1 MINPMLSL
9 RKRVVAELSILLLFI
24 LLAGGYAGYE
34 GAKSAAL
41 AGLAYLVPNTYRTIR
56 VFRYQGARAARLI
69 LKGFYQGEMVKF
81 ALSVLLFSSVF
92 KYCTVNP
99 TLFFGTYIGMQMLI
113 GFAPILIK
121 TKGG

>member
-1 MINPMLSL
+1 MINLIFSL
-9 RKRVVAELSILLLFI
+9 RKMVVAEFSILLLFVLI
-24 LLAGGYAGYE
+24 AGGYAGYE

-41 AGLAYLVPNTYRTIR
+41 AGLVYLVPNAYRTIR
-56 VFRYQGARAARLI
+56 LFRYQGARAARLI

-81 ALSVLLFSSVF
+81 SLSVILFSSVF

-99 TLFFGTYIGMQMLI
+99 MLFFGTYIGMQMLI
-113 GFAPILIK
+113 WFAPILIK